1 MIGLLRKDLLLIA
14 KRYKTSLLFLLI
26 AALPAIRR
34 ERVDL
39 IFGAYLFAS
48 MLVIQSDLI
57 TVDDDAKSWRKME
70 ESLPVSA
77 YQIVLE
83 KYVAALLF
91 LLVGG
96 AIFLLCSVVEKMN
109 VGKSWWLA
117 FPSVAVVLAA
127 CCVSLS
133 LQIPVLYR
141 FGKRVGIP
149 VFLLLG
155 AAACVVIVG
164 IRWWGWGD
172 SNFFSPIFSAPISYL
187 LIVGTVGLTVL
198 SWLLSTH
205 IYRRKE
211 R

>member
-1 MIGLLRKDLLLIA
+1 MTGLLRKDLLLIA

-57 TVDDDAKSWRKME
+57 TVDDDAKSWKKME

-109 VGKSWWLA
+109 AGKSWWLA

-172 SNFFSPIFSAPISYL
+172 SDFFSPIFSAPISYL